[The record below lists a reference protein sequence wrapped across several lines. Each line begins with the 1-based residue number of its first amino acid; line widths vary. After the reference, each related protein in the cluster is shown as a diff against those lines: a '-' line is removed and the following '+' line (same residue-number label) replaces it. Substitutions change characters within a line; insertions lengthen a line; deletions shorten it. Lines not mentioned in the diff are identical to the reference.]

1 MGVTFI
7 FGIHNHQPL
16 GNFDHVLQEAVERA
30 YRPFLQT
37 LHRFP
42 DVRALVH
49 TSGLLL
55 EWWERHTPDVVD
67 LLAELVGRGQ
77 VEPLTGGFTEP
88 ILPLLP
94 DHDKVGQ
101 IRALTERVTK
111 RLGVRPRGM
120 WLAERVWEPHLARP
134 LAEAGVEYILVDDH
148 HFAMAGLDPDTLSG
162 YYLTE
167 EQGATVA
174 VFPISQRLRYQIPF
188 GPVEQVFAILRERA
202 ATGGALTMVDD
213 GEKFGIWPRTYHSV
227 YEEGWLE
234 AFFDGLPRQPGVELA
249 TASEYLDRHPPT
261 GRVYLPTTSYR
272 EMTEWALTPEA
283 AAELDRTR
291 HAVEGLAGPSAARL
305 LRGGFWRNFLVRYPE
320 VNDNYRKML
329 RVSHRVAAGL
339 AARPADAGLLAA
351 RDLLWRGQCND
362 AYWHGVFG
370 GVYLPHLRRAVRGAL
385 LAAEARLDASE
396 PGRPGIVQESGDLD
410 GDGAGEVAIRSERLS
425 LLIRPAAG
433 GTVTELAYRPLAFD
447 LADVLTRRREI
458 AHLRIAEA
466 EAASGTGAVMRTIH
480 DAWTVKEAGL
490 GRVLGY
496 DARRRSCLEDH
507 VLDPVGPVELDQ
519 AWLALA
525 AHRGQTR
532 IEATADGVS
541 VALATEGQADGTRVE
556 VTKVLAVPG
565 GGVARLEARYRVRA
579 ERPLA
584 ARFAVRWNLTLSGPT
599 DDRYYRGEDGQIVAL
614 EAVGEQEGTRI
625 ALVDDWL
632 GLTATLTW
640 SPRARVLWAPV
651 YTVSLSEAGLERVW
665 QGVELTVVWPVEL
678 GPRPWSPE
686 MALDVSHREGPA

>member
-1 MGVTFI
+1 MSVTFI
-7 FGIHNHQPL
+7 FGVHNHQPL
-16 GNFDHVLQEAVERA
+16 GNFDHVLREAVERA
-30 YRPFLQT
+30 YRPFLRT

-55 EWWERHTPDVVD
+55 EWWETHTPDVLD
-67 LLAELVGRGQ
+67 LLAELAGRGQ

-148 HFAMAGLDPDTLSG
+148 HFAMAGLDPDELSG

-188 GPVEQVFAILRERA
+188 GRVEQVFAILRERA
-202 ATGGALTMVDD
+202 EAGGALTVVDD
-213 GEKFGIWPRTYHSV
+213 GEKFGNWPHTYHSV

-234 AFFDGLPRQPGVELA
+234 AFLGGLPGLPGVELA

-291 HAVEGLAGPSAARL
+291 RAVEGLAGPAAARL

-320 VNDNYRKML
+320 VNDTYRKML
-329 RVSHRVAAGL
+329 RVSHRVAGGL
-339 AARPADAGLLAA
+339 AARPADPGLLAA

-396 PGRPGIVQESGDLD
+396 PGSRAIVHEGGDLD
-410 GDGAGEVAIRSERLS
+410 GDGASEVAIRSERLS
-425 LLIRPAAG
+425 VLVRPAAG

-466 EAASGTGAVMRTIH
+466 EATGSAAVMRTIH
-480 DAWTVKEAGL
+480 DAWTVKEPGLAG
-490 GRVLGY
+490 VLAY
-496 DARRRSCLEDH
+496 DARRRSCLEDYL
-507 VLDPVGPVELDQ
+507 LDPDGPLALDG
-519 AWLALA
+519 AWLAFPA
-525 AHRGQTR
+525 QPGVAR
-532 IEATADGVS
+532 IDATADRVS
-541 VALATEGQADGTRVE
+541 VEVATGGRVDATRVE
-556 VTKVLAVPG
+556 MTKVLTVPAG
-565 GGVARLEARYRVRA
+565 AGRLQARYRLRA
-579 ERPLA
+579 ERPLT
-584 ARFAVRWNLTLSGPT
+584 ARFAVRWNLTLSGSAA
-599 DDRYYRGEDGQIVAL
+599 DRHYRGEGGEVVGL
-614 EAVGEQEGTRI
+614 EATGEREGTGL

-640 SPRARVLWAPV
+640 SPRARILWGPV

-686 MALDVSHREGPA
+686 LALDVSHREGPA

>member
-1 MGVTFI
+1 MSVTFI
-7 FGIHNHQPL
+7 FGVHNHQPL
-16 GNFDHVLQEAVERA
+16 GNFDHVLEEAVERA

-55 EWWERHTPDVVD
+55 EWWEAHAPDVLD
-67 LLAELVGRGQ
+67 LLAELAGRGQ

-148 HFAMAGLDPDTLSG
+148 HFAMAGLDPDQLSG

-174 VFPISQRLRYQIPF
+174 VFPINQRLRYQIPF
-188 GPVEQVFAILRERA
+188 GSVEQVFAILRERA
-202 ATGGALTMVDD
+202 ASGGALTMVDD
-213 GEKFGIWPRTYHSV
+213 GEKFGIWPHTYHSV

-234 AFFDGLPRQPGVELA
+234 AFFAGLPRQPGVELA
-249 TASEYLDRHPPT
+249 TAAEYLDRHPPT

-291 HAVEGLAGPSAARL
+291 RAVEGLAGPAAARL

-320 VNDNYRKML
+320 VNDTYRKML
-329 RVSHRVAAGL
+329 RVSNRVAAGL
-339 AARPADAGLLAA
+339 AVRPTDPGLLAA

-385 LAAEARLDASE
+385 LAAEARLDAAE
-396 PGRPGIVQESGDLD
+396 PDAPRIVHESGDLD
-410 GDGAGEVAIRSERLS
+410 GDGDDEVGIRSERLS
-425 LLIRPAAG
+425 LLVRPAAG

-458 AHLRIAEA
+458 SHLRIAEA
-466 EAASGTGAVMRTIH
+466 EEASGAGAVMRTIH
-480 DAWTVKEAGL
+480 DTWTVKEVGL
-490 GRVLGY
+490 ARLLGY
-496 DARRRSCLEDH
+496 DARRRSCLEDYL
-507 VLDPVGPVELDQ
+507 LDPDGPVEVDR
-519 AWLALA
+519 AWLAFP
-525 AHRGQTR
+525 AHRCAAR
-532 IEATADGVS
+532 IETTADRVA
-541 VALATEGQADGTRVE
+541 VALAADGRAGETRVE
-556 VTKVLAVPG
+556 MTKVLAVPAG
-565 GGVARLEARYRVRA
+565 AARLQARYRVRA

-584 ARFAVRWNLTLSGPT
+584 ARFAVRWNLTLSGPSA
-599 DDRYYRGEDGQIVAL
+599 DRYHRGEGGEILAL
-614 EAVGEQEGTRI
+614 ESVGEQEGSRI
-625 ALVDDWL
+625 ALVDEWL

-640 SPRARVLWAPV
+640 SPRARIFWAPV

-665 QGVELTVVWPVEL
+665 QGVELTVVWPVDL
-678 GPRPWSPE
+678 GPRPWSAE
-686 MALDVSHREGPA
+686 MALGVSHREGGA

>member
-1 MGVTFI
+1 MSVTFI

-16 GNFDHVLQEAVERA
+16 GNFDHVLEEAVERA
-30 YRPFLQT
+30 YRPFLRT

-55 EWWERHTPDVVD
+55 EWWEAHAPDVLD
-67 LLAELVGRGQ
+67 LLAELAGRGQ

-148 HFAMAGLDPDTLSG
+148 HFAMAGLDPDELSG

-188 GPVEQVFAILRERA
+188 GPVEQVFALLRERA
-202 ATGGALTMVDD
+202 AAGGALAMVDD
-213 GEKFGIWPRTYHSV
+213 GEKFGIWPHTYHSV

-234 AFFDGLPRQPGVELA
+234 AFFAGLPRQPGVKLA

-291 HAVEGLAGPSAARL
+291 RAVEGLAGPAAARL

-320 VNDNYRKML
+320 VNDIYRKML

-339 AARPADAGLLAA
+339 AARPTDPGLLAA

-385 LAAEARLDASE
+385 LAAEARLDAAE
-396 PGRPGIVQESGDLD
+396 PGAPSIVHESGDLD
-410 GDGAGEVAIRSERLS
+410 GDGAGEVGIRSERLS
-425 LLIRPAAG
+425 LLVRPAAG

-447 LADVLTRRREI
+447 LADVLTRRREVS
-458 AHLRIAEA
+458 HLRIAEA
-466 EAASGTGAVMRTIH
+466 EEASGTGAVMRTIH
-480 DAWTVKEAGL
+480 DTWTVKEAGL
-490 GRVLGY
+490 SRLLGY
-496 DARRRSCLEDH
+496 DARRRSCLEDYL
-507 VLDPVGPVELDQ
+507 LDPSGPADLDR
-519 AWLALA
+519 AWLAFP
-525 AHRGQTR
+525 AHRCATR
-532 IEATADGVS
+532 VEATADRVA
-541 VALATEGQADGTRVE
+541 VALATDGRAAETRVE
-556 VTKVLAVPG
+556 VTKVLAVPAG
-565 GGVARLEARYRVRA
+565 AAHLQARYRLRT
-579 ERPLA
+579 ERPLV
-584 ARFAVRWNLTLSGPT
+584 ARFAVRWNLTLSGPAA
-599 DDRYYRGEDGQIVAL
+599 DRYYRGEGGEIVAL
-614 EAVGEQEGTRI
+614 EAVGEREGSQI
-625 ALVDDWL
+625 ALVDEWL

-640 SPRARVLWAPV
+640 SPRARILWAPV

-678 GPRPWSPE
+678 GPRPWSAE
-686 MALDVSHREGPA
+686 MALGISHREGVA

>member
-1 MGVTFI
+1 MSVTFI

-16 GNFDHVLQEAVERA
+16 GNFDHILQEAVERA

-55 EWWERHTPDVVD
+55 EWWETHTPDVLD
-67 LLAELVGRGQ
+67 LLAELAGRGQ

-111 RLGVRPRGM
+111 RLAVRPRGM

-148 HFAMAGLDPDTLSG
+148 HFAMAGLDPDELSG

-202 ATGGALTMVDD
+202 AAGGALTMVDD
-213 GEKFGIWPRTYHSV
+213 GEKFGIWPHTYHSV

-234 AFFDGLPRQPGVELA
+234 AFFGGLPGLPGVELA

-283 AAELDRTR
+283 AAELERTR
-291 HAVEGLAGPSAARL
+291 RAIEGLAGPAAARL

-320 VNDNYRKML
+320 VNDTYRKML
-329 RVSHRVAAGL
+329 RVSRRVAGGL
-339 AARPADAGLLAA
+339 AARPTDPGLLAA
-351 RDLLWRGQCND
+351 RELLWRGQCND

-396 PGRPGIVQESGDLD
+396 PDPRAIVHESGDLD
-410 GDGAGEVAIRSERLS
+410 GDGAREVAIRSERLS
-425 LLIRPAAG
+425 VLVRPAAG

-466 EAASGTGAVMRTIH
+466 EAASGSAGVMRTIH
-480 DAWTVKEAGL
+480 DAGTVKEAGL
-490 GRVLGY
+490 APLPGY
-496 DARRRSCLEDH
+496 DVQRRACLEDYL
-507 VLDPVGPVELDQ
+507 LDPEGPAELDR
-519 AWLALA
+519 AWLAFPAQAGA
-525 AHRGQTR
+525 AR
-532 IEATADGVS
+532 IDATADRVS
-541 VALATEGQADGTRVE
+541 VELATEGRVAQTRIE
-556 VTKVLAVPG
+556 VTKVLAVPARD
-565 GGVARLEARYRVRA
+565 ARLEARYRLRA
-579 ERPLA
+579 EGRLA

-599 DDRYYRGEDGQIVAL
+599 ADRYYRGEGGEVLGGL
-614 EAVGEQEGTRI
+614 EAAGEREGTGL

-632 GLTATLTW
+632 GLTAILTW
-640 SPRARVLWAPV
+640 SPRARILWAPV

-678 GPRPWSPE
+678 SPRPWSPE
-686 MALDVSHREGPA
+686 MALDVSHRKAPA